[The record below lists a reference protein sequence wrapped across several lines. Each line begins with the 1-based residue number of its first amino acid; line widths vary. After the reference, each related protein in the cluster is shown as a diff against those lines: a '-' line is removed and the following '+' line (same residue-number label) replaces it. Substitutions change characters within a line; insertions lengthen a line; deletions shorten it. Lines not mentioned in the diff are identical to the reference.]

1 MKMPNLDGVTRG
13 PLLFCPIGD
22 TTHLAS
28 LRETRDFAS
37 KIDETVSV
45 LAVVEAPSTWERLA
59 HRDVVDQFEEE
70 ERQAWDGTFDRW
82 KSEIGGLDDVE
93 LRFGS
98 SAQEIVDRAKS
109 LKVSQIVLSAARTR
123 TDLSIVRRV
132 MRLTPCPV
140 WVLRPTGT
148 ATRRILAAVNPEP
161 DELDLNLAILEH
173 AARLANVLDGE
184 LHAIS
189 TWELFGEQT
198 ERRSALLRSPIPQFH
213 DLFSLREGITERGLT
228 ELCQIAWAGL
238 DWTQHLANGPAG
250 PYILA
255 AVERLQI
262 DLLVMGTVGRSG
274 LSGILLGNTAEDLIE
289 AVPCSMYAV
298 AHRQTA

>member
-1 MKMPNLDGVTRG
+1 MTTPNLDGVTRG

-22 TTHLAS
+22 TSHLAS
-28 LRETRDFAS
+28 LRETQAFAS
-37 KIDETVSV
+37 KVDETVSV

-82 KSEIGGLDDVE
+82 RSEIDDLDDFE
-93 LRFGS
+93 LSFGS
-98 SAQEIVDRAKS
+98 IAQEIVDKAEA
-109 LKVSQIVLSAARTR
+109 LKASQIVLSAARTR
-123 TDLSIVRRV
+123 TDLSMVRRV

-173 AARLANVLDGE
+173 AARLANVAGAE

-255 AVERLQI
+255 AVQRLEI

-289 AVPCSMYAV
+289 AVPCSVYAV

>member
-1 MKMPNLDGVTRG
+1 MRG

-22 TTHLAS
+22 TTHLAA
-28 LRETRDFAS
+28 LREAHDFAS
-37 KIDETVSV
+37 RVDERTSV
-45 LAVVEAPSTWERLA
+45 LAVVEAPSAWERLT
-59 HRDVVDQFEEE
+59 HGDVVDEFQRG
-70 ERQAWDGTFDRW
+70 ERQVWESTFDGWR
-82 KSEIGGLDDVE
+82 SEIDDLDELE

-98 SAQEIVDRAKS
+98 VAEEIVDRAAS
-109 LKVSQIVLSAARTR
+109 LKASQIVLSAARTR
-123 TDLSIVRRV
+123 SDLNVVRRV

-148 ATRRILAAVNPEP
+148 ETRRILAAVNPEP
-161 DELDLNLAILEH
+161 HELDLNLAILEQT
-173 AARLANVLDGE
+173 ARLANVLDAE

-198 ERRSALLRSPIPQFH
+198 ERRRAFLRSPIPQFH

-238 DWTQHLANGPAG
+238 DWTEHLANGPAG

-255 AVERLQI
+255 AVERLDI
-262 DLLVMGTVGRSG
+262 NILVMGTVDDQDSPE
-274 LSGILLGNTAEDLIE
+274 S
-289 AVPCSMYAV
+289 CSATPQ
-298 AHRQTA
+298 RT

>member
-1 MKMPNLDGVTRG
+1 MTTPKDDESTRG
-13 PLLFCPIGD
+13 PLLFSPIGD
-22 TTHLAS
+22 TTHLPA
-28 LRETRDFAS
+28 LQEAQNFAS
-37 KIDETVSV
+37 KVDEPISV
-45 LAVVEAPSTWERLA
+45 LAVVEASSTWERLT
-59 HRDVVDQFEEE
+59 HRDVVDEFQREQ
-70 ERQAWDGTFDRW
+70 RQAWESTFDGWR
-82 KSEIGGLDDVE
+82 SEIDDLNEFE

-98 SAQEIVDRAKS
+98 IAEEIVERSAS
-109 LKVSQIVLSAARTR
+109 LKASQIVLSAARTR
-123 TDLSIVRRV
+123 ADLNVVRRV

-148 ATRRILAAVNPEP
+148 ETRRILAAVNPEP
-161 DELDLNLAILEH
+161 DELDLNLTILEQT
-173 AARLANVLDGE
+173 ARLADVLDAE

-198 ERRSALLRSPIPQFH
+198 ERRSAFLRSPIPQFH
-213 DLFSLREGITERGLT
+213 DLFSLREGITERGLA

-255 AVERLQI
+255 AAERLDI
-262 DLLVMGTVGRSG
+262 DILVMGTVGRSG

-289 AVPCSMYAV
+289 AVPCSVYAV
-298 AHRQTA
+298 AHRQNA